1 MRWKLRMVKAPQLQA
16 GDLTMHFPPGA
27 IIGKQHTMLQVCRHL
42 AFYGEL
48 SLTCIRTVCG
58 KYDAE

>member
-1 MRWKLRMVKAPQLQA
+1 MPQPQA
-16 GDLTMHFPPGA
+16 GDSTMHFLPGA
-27 IIGKQHTMLQVCRHL
+27 IIGKQRTMLQVCHHL
-42 AFYGEL
+42 AFYEDL